1 LTGRITIKKL
11 KVKVTRFFSEKT
23 GKKADLTAE
32 KEEAK
37 KRLQQVKCFKRKG

>member
-23 GKKADLTAE
+23 GKRRTLQLRR
-32 KEEAK
+32 K
-37 KRLQQVKCFKRKG
+37 KPRNGCNK